1 MTHYTR
7 NGTAFRVTK
16 QGDLDITN
24 KLPAGTFIIKQD
36 PFGNLF
42 LDKIDDFDLP
52 QKLYGDC
59 TKNAERILN
68 TFNDRPN
75 ATGVLLNGE
84 KGSGKTL
91 LAKSIAVR
99 AAIQNMPTIVI
110 NAAWHGD
117 KFNEFIQAI
126 DQPAIILFDEFE
138 KVYQPDEQQDI
149 LTLMDGVFPT
159 KKLFILTVNDK
170 WRVDQHM
177 RNRPG
182 RIFYM
187 LDFKGLDINF
197 IREYC
202 MDNLNNKNYVEQVC
216 MLSRVFDQF
225 NFDMLKALV
234 EEMNR
239 YEETPQEAMRM
250 LNTKPEFSGVSHYE
264 VKLNVKGKDV
274 TAIYP
279 AVWSGNPLAPSGIE
293 INYDPNPEDNDVDS
307 VDMPFTTAELK
318 KIDSDQGL
326 FIFQNEDGARLT
338 LAKVKTKEWDYQNLV
353 F

>member
-7 NGTAFRVTK
+7 NGSSFRVTK
-16 QGDLDITN
+16 QQDLDITN
-24 KLPAGTFIIKQD
+24 KLPAATFIIKADQ
-36 PFGNLF
+36 FGTLF
-42 LDKIDDFDLP
+42 LDQVDSFKLP
-52 QKLYGDC
+52 KKLYGDC
-59 TKNAERILN
+59 TKNADRILN
-68 TFNDRPN
+68 TFIDRPN
-75 ATGVLLNGE
+75 STGVLLNGE

-91 LAKSIAVR
+91 LASSISVK
-99 AAIQNMPTIVI
+99 AAAMEMPTIVI
-110 NAAWHGD
+110 NAPWVGD

-126 DQPAIILFDEFE
+126 EQPAVILFDEFE
-138 KVYQPDEQQDI
+138 KVYNADEQQHI

-187 LDFKGLDINF
+187 LDFKGLDVNF

-202 MDNLNNKNYVEQVC
+202 MDNLKNGSYVEQIC
-216 MLSRVFDQF
+216 MMSRVFDQF

-239 YEETPQEAMRM
+239 YNESPQDAMRM
-250 LNTKPEFSGVSHYE
+250 LNAKPEFSGASQYE
-264 VKLNVKGKDV
+264 VKLNVGGKDV
-274 TAIYP
+274 NPVYP
-279 AVWSGNPLAPSGIE
+279 DIWNGNPLSPMGME
-293 INYDPNPEDNDVDS
+293 FNYDPNPSDADADS
-307 VDMPFTTAELK
+307 IDIMFTPGDLK
-318 KIDSDQGL
+318 KIDSDTGV
-326 FIFQNEDGARLT
+326 FTFQKDDGHRLT
-338 LAKVKTKEWDYQNLV
+338 LIKIKPKTWDYHALA